1 MTILLKLN
9 FNGMAMFPKQL
20 SVWQKLRVQIQEKI
34 LQPKLGDMV
43 DKVTEAYRRRY
54 FRHVFA
60 ENKVA
65 YVTVD
70 NKKLRVLNL
79 SYGGMRVERPD
90 LVDIQLWLKIHQS
103 TPVELTIL
111 SETQKTNMVITSLDE
126 DSIGFSCDPRSP
138 FSLLFLHRYL
148 SYMDMGLGLK
158 ALAKHRVGKAYQSPQ
173 WLSYGNE
180 RGLVEIHLNMDDNSS
195 LPEAHIYCVNGSR
208 YDCVWFRAPSKISV
222 SCKPRA
228 ELNHREK
235 RDILSQVLC
244 LLLGMRQIGKSS
256 RLDPYIKLAMD
267 HLLPPS

>member
-1 MTILLKLN
+1 ML
-9 FNGMAMFPKQL
+9 PRQL
-20 SVWQKLRVQIQEKI
+20 SIWQKVRLQVQEKL

-60 ENKVA
+60 ENEVA
-65 YVTVD
+65 YVVID

-79 SYGGMRVERPD
+79 SYGGMRTERPSLLD
-90 LVDIQLWLKIHQS
+90 VQSWLKVHQS

-111 SETQKTNMVITSLDE
+111 GETQKTNMIITSLDE
-126 DSIGFSCDPRSP
+126 ASVGFSCDPRSP

-148 SYMDMGLGLK
+148 SYMDMGLSLK

-180 RGLVEIHLNMDDNSS
+180 RGLVEVHLNMDDSS
-195 LPEAHIYCVNGSR
+195 VLPEVHIYCVSGSR
-208 YDCVWFRAPSKISV
+208 YDCVWFRAPRKISV

-228 ELNHREK
+228 DLSTREK
-235 RDILSQVLC
+235 KEILAQTLC
-244 LLLGMRQIGKSS
+244 LLLGMR
-256 RLDPYIKLAMD
+256 RELDKQRSKKGQPNDWSPIPWNNYSAKNQSAQ
-267 HLLPPS
+267 S